1 MEGLNDCIDTWCD
14 KHCIDKSAVT
24 EWKYKVISKA
34 DEKIKILSNNTSG
47 KDVYEYV
54 LQQKEPLNTLINIH
68 NEFVVTPIDKANGNV
83 AFTCLRFYALV
94 LIKLIKE
101 L

>member
-1 MEGLNDCIDTWCD
+1 MEGLNDCIGTWCD

-34 DEKIKILSNNTSG
+34 DEKIKILPNNTSG

-54 LQQKEPLNTLINIH
+54 LQQKEPINIH

-83 AFTCLRFYALV
+83 AFTYLRFYALV